1 MSRSWILRGLALSVA
16 VAVASLP
23 LAAQR
28 NKKYE
33 GIRWTRSYKEALEE
47 GRDRGCPVLA
57 VITNNQ
63 GYEGVTKIIHGDKD
77 VIRATKYF
85 VCVVAHN
92 DYKSK
97 EKPKKGQKREE
108 MVAEI
113 YGDLKI
119 KDLIKNYTTLS
130 GRFLRQS
137 VVQSN
142 DNPIH
147 IYVDPMSDEEL
158 FRRLGG
164 LTRKEMIYDLK
175 RAQMLVGKGIPYKL
189 AKSMRG
195 KLDETRSLIS
205 KGQFTRAAELLT
217 DFQSFEK
224 KYAKRC
230 KSVLIKEGTELI
242 GELESKGADLI
253 RDARIQAE
261 NGNFDK
267 AEHLLERVYREF
279 RPFEISEKARKAL
292 TEVKRKK
299 ARGP

>member
-1 MSRSWILRGLALSVA
+1 MSRSWILRGLTLSVA
-16 VAVASLP
+16 VAVAGLP

-28 NKKYE
+28 NKRYE
-33 GIRWTRSYKEALEE
+33 GIRWVRSYQEALAE

-63 GYEGVTKIIHGDKD
+63 AHEDVTKIIHGDKN
-77 VIRATKYF
+77 VIRATKYL

-108 MVAEI
+108 MVADI

-119 KDLIKNYTTLS
+119 KDLIKNYSTLNT
-130 GRFLRQS
+130 RFVRYT
-137 VVQSN
+137 VVQTVQF
-142 DNPIH
+142 PIH
-147 IYVDPMSDEEL
+147 IYVDPMNDEEL

-164 LTRKEMIYDLK
+164 LTRKEMLYDLK
-175 RAQMLVGKGIPYKL
+175 RAQKLVGKGISEKL
-189 AKSMRG
+189 AKYVR
-195 KLDETRSLIS
+195 KKIDETRALIS
-205 KGQFTRAAELLT
+205 KGQFDRATELLT

-230 KSVLIKEGTELI
+230 KSVLIKEGRELI
-242 GELESKGADLI
+242 GELESKGSDLI

-279 RPFEISEKARKAL
+279 RPFDISDKARKVL
-292 TEVKRKK
+292 IEVKKQK
-299 ARGP
+299 ARGS